1 MICFRGASTSCE
13 HDADH
18 DPQSVTE
25 VADDRTNGD
34 SESLS
39 SSANALLRQYRTG
52 SGEYP
57 DVTVFIRMLRFA
69 KPCNW
74 VAVRIN
80 FSTMV
85 TCTSIIVMSILK
97 MKIDY

>member
-1 MICFRGASTSCE
+1 MEPLPVVSMMLTM
-13 HDADH
+13 
-18 DPQSVTE
+18 TL
-25 VADDRTNGD
+25 
-34 SESLS
+34 SLS
-39 SSANALLRQYRTG
+39 QKRGTIEPTAILNRCRPPPLISNALPRQYRTG